1 MSGIRSKEIGA
12 NVWKTPE
19 IEELPGLISRV
30 TRLWAEI
37 SEADRDLA
45 LQVASMLPTMKIRRV
60 RHVKVDVASLKTEQI
75 VASTRSD

>member
-1 MSGIRSKEIGA
+1 MSSGIRLKEIGA

-19 IEELPGLISRV
+19 TEELPGLISRV

-45 LQVASMLPTMKIRRV
+45 LQIAVMLPTMKIRRV
-60 RHVKVDVASLKTEQI
+60 RHINVDVASLKAEG
-75 VASTRSD
+75 R